1 MTESPEQSELVRYA
15 RLMLIVTT
23 GVIAFKLVA
32 YLVTGSIG
40 LLSDT
45 LESASNLVS
54 GLIAF
59 VALILASRPPDA
71 DHEYGHGKIEY
82 VSSSAQAGMIL
93 FTALSIAAPSV
104 SRLLKP
110 QPIEQPG
117 IGLVIAVVSIVI
129 NLVTAIALQRAGQA
143 NRSIALEGNAA
154 ALLSDIWTTVGVI
167 AGIIAAVATGWYWLD
182 PMIGLVIA
190 GYVVF
195 TGVNLLR
202 RSMLGLTDT
211 ALPEVEIAPIKTI
224 LDSYR
229 SEAVQYHALR
239 TRQAGTRSFM
249 TVHILVPGIW
259 TVKRGHSLLERIERD
274 IREQLPHI
282 HITTHLEPLDDP
294 SAWQDVGLERA
305 KDQATDHEASLTH
318 PSRL

>member
-1 MTESPEQSELVRYA
+1 MESADQPALIRYA
-15 RLMLIVTT
+15 RLMLAVTT
-23 GVIAFKLVA
+23 GVIALKLVA
-32 YLVTGSIG
+32 YLITGSIG

-45 LESASNLVS
+45 LESASYLVS
-54 GLIAF
+54 GLIAL

-104 SRLLKP
+104 SRLLQP

-117 IGLVIAVVSIVI
+117 IGLLIAAGSIVI
-129 NLVTAIALQRAGQA
+129 NLVTAIALRRAGQA

-154 ALLSDIWTTVGVI
+154 TLLSDIWTTVGVI
-167 AGIIAAVATGWYWLD
+167 AGIIAVVVTGWYWLD
-182 PMIGLVIA
+182 PVIGLAIA
-190 GYVVF
+190 GYVVL

-211 ALPEVEIAPIKTI
+211 ALPEEEVAPIKAI

-229 SEAVQYHALR
+229 SEGVQYHALR

-249 TVHILVPGIW
+249 TVHILVPGTW
-259 TVKRGHSLLERIERD
+259 SVKRGHGLLERIERD
-274 IREQLPHI
+274 IREKLPYL

-294 SAWQDVGLERA
+294 SSWQDVELERP
-305 KDQATDHEASLTH
+305 TASAGDKST
-318 PSRL
+318 